1 VEEEKESVDGDFQES
16 EIIDE
21 EFSEIIDEEFE
32 HECVEDENP
41 LKGFVDCI
49 LHQPMTKTSMRKI
62 QLKNL
67 WHPT

>member
-1 VEEEKESVDGDFQES
+1 VEEEKESVDGDFQE
-16 EIIDE
+16 
-21 EFSEIIDEEFE
+21 SEIIDEEFE